1 MSVKTIT
8 FVNGDFEQYRA
19 PSLSVRACKKIIF
32 ENSGEVP
39 ALGQEFG
46 GGQPEGIGDV
56 GDVMR

>member
-1 MSVKTIT
+1 MSIKAIT

-19 PSLSVRACKKIIF
+19 PSFSVRACEKIVF
-32 ENSGEVP
+32 EDSGEVP
-39 ALGQEFG
+39 ALWQEFG